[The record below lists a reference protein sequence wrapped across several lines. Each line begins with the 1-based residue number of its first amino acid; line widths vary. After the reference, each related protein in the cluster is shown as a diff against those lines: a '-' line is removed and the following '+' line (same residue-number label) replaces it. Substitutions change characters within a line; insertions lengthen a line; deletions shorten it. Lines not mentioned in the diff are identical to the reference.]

1 MKNGPS
7 VPLSIIVATSQPW
20 PEVRMCL
27 DSLHHQATQI
37 GAEVI
42 VGDASGQELPE
53 DAAMRYPEVTWLKIP
68 GASVFQL
75 RALGMSQSRGEVVAI
90 TEDHCR
96 VAPDWCDRILAAHK
110 QHPDAAAI
118 GGSVENAAIE
128 RVIDWASFF
137 IVNGASMP
145 PIDDGVQK
153 KVSLQANVTYKRRV
167 IPADVPK
174 LGRMEWMF
182 NQELRRRGEKMVA
195 DSRILVEH
203 VQSFTF
209 REACSIHYHDSRAI
223 AGFRLEE
230 IGPIERL
237 SRLGACFIMPP
248 ALFLRT
254 VLPILKKRRA
264 LGWLTLGLP
273 MIVVLV
279 HCRAAGAFAG
289 FLFGAGESPQHI
301 R

>member
-1 MKNGPS
+1 
-7 VPLSIIVATSQPW
+7 
-20 PEVRMCL
+20 
-27 DSLHHQATQI
+27 
-37 GAEVI
+37 
-42 VGDASGQELPE
+42 
-53 DAAMRYPEVTWLKIP
+53 
-68 GASVFQL
+68 L
-75 RALGMSQSRGEVVAI
+75 RALAMSESRGEVVAI

-96 VAPDWCDRILAAHK
+96 VAPDWCERILAAHK

-118 GGSVENAAIE
+118 GGAVENGAVE
-128 RVIDWASFF
+128 RVVDWASFF

-153 KVSLQANVTYKRRV
+153 KVSLQASVTYKRRV

-182 NQELRRRGEKMVA
+182 NQELNRRGEKLIA
-195 DSRILVEH
+195 DGRILVEH
-203 VQSFTF
+203 VQFFTF
-209 REACSIHYHDSRAI
+209 REACAIHYHDSRAI

-230 IGPIERL
+230 IGLPERL
-237 SRLGACFIMPP
+237 IRLGACFIMPP

-254 VLPILKKRRA
+254 VLPILKKRRF
-264 LGWLTLGLP
+264 LGWLTLSLP

-279 HCRAAGAFAG
+279 HCRAAGAFVG